1 MHFLSIPDEILFRS
15 VTFSIIMKIVSYVF
29 CLLLCTGNIIQ
40 PDTLAPPEVSYIDLE
55 PGVSLELL
63 DWGGSGEP
71 IMFLAG
77 LGNTAHVYENF
88 AHHFTDFYRVYGLTR
103 RGYGASS
110 QPKYG
115 YDIPTLALDIKRVID
130 NLGIEKIT
138 LIGHSI
144 AGDEMTAFAASY
156 PDRVNKLVY
165 LDAAYDRSDFV
176 NLMRKAPYPPQA
188 QPVMSEEDSASS
200 FTVSA
205 YLSNMFGMK
214 YPEAEVLAT
223 RTFTDEGKLK
233 GSVTPDDI
241 GIKIIMSLQKPPYQD
256 LQCPTLAVYAVFNHV
271 NELFPNYQDFD
282 HKNKLMAHQAMEV
295 LKPYVLNQIQYFKD
309 HMNGE
314 RVVQFDGADHF
325 VFLTHER
332 EVVAELLEFLSDG

>member
-1 MHFLSIPDEILFRS
+1 
-15 VTFSIIMKIVSYVF
+15 MKAIVCF
-29 CLLLCTGNIIQ
+29 MCLLFTVSLGFGQETTGI
-40 PDTLAPPEVSYIDLE
+40 PAPEVRYINLE
-55 PGVSLELL
+55 PGVTLELL
-63 DWGGSGEP
+63 DWGGEGEP

-88 AHHFTDFYRVYGLTR
+88 AHHFTNNHRVLGLTR

-115 YDIPTLALDIKRVID
+115 YDIPTLALDIRGVID
-130 NLGIEKIT
+130 SLGIDRIT

-144 AGDEMTAFAASY
+144 AGDEMTAFAGTY

-176 NLMRKAPYPPQA
+176 SLMKKAPYPPQA
-188 QPVMSEEDSASS
+188 QPVMSAADSASS
-200 FTVSA
+200 LTVSA

-223 RTFTDEGKLK
+223 RTFTEEGKLK
-233 GSVTPDDI
+233 GSVTPDRI
-241 GIKIIMSLQKPPYQD
+241 GIKIIMSLERPNYKAI
-256 LQCPTLAVYAVFNHV
+256 QCPTLAVYAVFNHV
-271 NELFPNYQDFD
+271 NELFPNYPDFD
-282 HKNKLMAHQAMEV
+282 QQNKLMAHQAMEV
-295 LKPYVLNQIQYFKD
+295 LKPYVLDQIQHFKD
-309 HMNGE
+309 EVEGE
-314 RVVQFDGADHF
+314 QVIQFDGADHF

-332 EVVAELLEFLSDG
+332 EVVAEVTQFLSKSN